1 LYDSGS
7 VKWVYV
13 AIIGAIV
20 ALWDESLQW
29 IALGAFIALCVLIF
43 LRGIVVRRHYE
54 AWMDDLSRATFRLLL
69 LPSVR
74 VTTSWPGS
82 ANPPAAKPLPLN
94 YGDPADPVV
103 HVRRPRDGI
112 REAFRPD
119 RTPGTDV

>member
-1 LYDSGS
+1 
-7 VKWVYV
+7 VKYAYV

-29 IALGAFIALCVLIF
+29 IALGAFIALCVVIF
-43 LRGIVVRRHYE
+43 LRGIVVRRHHE

-74 VTTSWPGS
+74 VTTRWPGS
-82 ANPPAAKPLPLN
+82 ANSPAAKPLPLY
-94 YGDPADPVV
+94 YGEPDADPVV
-103 HVRRPRDGI
+103 HVRQPREGI

-119 RTPGTDV
+119 RTSGTDV